1 MERFRIYLT
10 RAAPAG
16 KNSGTI
22 KMRTNYDYCPL
33 ATPANLATLRASVE
47 AFRPRSAWSRG
58 VRAYALDL
66 IDSIEEMSNYEMN
79 NYGEYL
85 AISEEVALNGA
96 DCWSNYAAGGCGL
109 VYTSAILERL
119 CTASALRRL
128 SRSGRCDIDAI
139 EIEGRALSQ
148 AWQLLRGYICQL

>member
-1 MERFRIYLT
+1 MATSVIF
-10 RAAPAG
+10 
-16 KNSGTI
+16 
-22 KMRTNYDYCPL
+22 CPL
-33 ATPANLATLRASVE
+33 ATPANIATLRDSVE

-66 IDSIEEMSNYEMN
+66 IDNIEEMSNYQKN

-96 DCWSNYAAGGCGL
+96 GCWSNYAAGGCGL

-119 CTASALRRL
+119 CTASELRRL

-148 AWQLLRGYICQL
+148 AWRLIAENLGKLS